1 MNIPIALLGRLGWRN
16 VWRHARRN
24 LMLMAAI
31 VVCVGTL
38 IVGDALMRGMAT
50 GMEKNA
56 IEQLTGHLKVLEPEY
71 RDDPSV
77 KHAFEPPSDVEEV
90 FAGSDVHAW
99 TERVGVPAVLQ
110 SERETRGVDLYGV
123 DPADELR
130 MSFLQDAEF
139 QGHWLASRE
148 DHGVVI
154 GEDLARDLETGLG
167 RRIVLMT
174 ERAGGGTA
182 EWGAKVVGV
191 FSSTSAGADEFFAF
205 TGRDALQKKIGVD
218 EVTELS
224 ILLSDPRHLETERE
238 RLQTEVPAGLQVA
251 TWIMLKPLI
260 AALAQFSKSTIAV
273 LTAIFVTALAFGLLN
288 TLITAVLER
297 TLELGLLQAL
307 GMRRSWIVVQVMIES
322 GVIIVVGLAIGLG
335 VGRLVL
341 WWLRDG
347 IDMSAFGEGMKMMG
361 GGNRIVPVLTGDDV
375 TIVVASVLILGFLGA
390 LYPAWRAVRIEP
402 LEALARR

>member
-1 MNIPIALLGRLGWRN
+1 MPVSLLVRLGWRN

-38 IVGDALMRGMAT
+38 VTGDALMRGMAT
-50 GMEKNA
+50 GMENNA
-56 IEQLTGHLKVLEPEY
+56 IEQLTGHLKVLDPEY
-71 RDDPSV
+71 RDDPSI
-77 KHAFEPPSDVEEV
+77 KHGFEPPEQVQRVLESPE
-90 FAGSDVHAW
+90 FHAW

-123 DPADELR
+123 DPGDELR
-130 MSFLQDAEF
+130 MSFLKDAEF
-139 QGHWLASRE
+139 DGRWLAAPDDR
-148 DHGVVI
+148 GVVI
-154 GEDLARDLETGLG
+154 GVDLARDLETGLG

-174 ERAGGGTA
+174 EHAGGGTA
-182 EWGAKVVGV
+182 EWGAKIVGV
-191 FSSTSAGADEFFAF
+191 FASTSAGADEFFAF
-205 TGRDALQKKIGVD
+205 TGRRALQDRIGVAA
-218 EVTELS
+218 VTELS
-224 ILLSDPRHLETERE
+224 VLLRDPRRLENDRR
-238 RLQTEVPAGLQVA
+238 RLEGEVPEGLEVA

-260 AALAQFSKSTIAV
+260 AAMAQFSKSTIAILAAV
-273 LTAIFVTALAFGLLN
+273 FVTALAFGLLN

-297 TLELGLLQAL
+297 TRELGLLQAL

-322 GVIIVVGLAIGLG
+322 GVIVVVGLAVGLG
-335 VGRLVL
+335 VGRLAL

-361 GGNRIVPVLTGDDV
+361 GGNRIVPVLTTEDLV
-375 TIVVASVLILGFLGA
+375 IVVASVLVLGFLGA

-402 LEALARR
+402 LDALAGR

>member
-1 MNIPIALLGRLGWRN
+1 MPLTLLATLGWRN

-50 GMEKNA
+50 GMEEIA

-77 KHAFEPPSDVEEV
+77 KHGFQPPAEIREALHDPE
-90 FAGSDVHAW
+90 FHAW
-99 TERVGVPAVLQ
+99 TERIGVPAVLQ

-130 MSFLQDAEF
+130 MSFVKEAEF
-139 QGHWLASRE
+139 DGRWLESRQ

-154 GEDLARDLETGLG
+154 GKDLARDLETGLG

-174 ERAGGGTA
+174 EHVGGGTA
-182 EWGAKVVGV
+182 EWGARVVGV
-191 FSSTSAGADEFFAF
+191 FTSTSAGADEFFAF
-205 TGRDALQKKIGVD
+205 TGRDVLQRKIGAD
-218 EVTELS
+218 EITEVS
-224 ILLSDPRHLETERE
+224 VLLRDPQRLEADRK
-238 RLQTEVPAGLQVA
+238 RLQSEVPAGLQVA
-251 TWIMLKPLI
+251 TWIMLRPLI
-260 AALAQFSKSTIAV
+260 AALAQFSKSTVGILAAV
-273 LTAIFVTALAFGLLN
+273 FVTALAFGLLN

-297 TLELGLLQAL
+297 TRELGLLQAL
-307 GMRRSWIVVQVMIES
+307 GMRRSWIVMQVMIES
-322 GVIIVVGLAIGLG
+322 GVIIVVGLLIGLG
-335 VGRLVL
+335 VGRLAL

-347 IDMSAFGEGMKMMG
+347 IDVSAFGEGMKMMG
-361 GGNRIVPVLTGDDV
+361 GGNRIVPVLTGEDV
-375 TIVVASVLILGFLGA
+375 MIVVVAVLVLGFLGA

-402 LEALARR
+402 LDALSGR